1 MFGTKSIRS
10 GALHALQRRRQLNLE
25 LVPLLK
31 ILFPRFR
38 ARRRAT
44 RVEPVRV
51 SGNNLFVLPQLF
63 QQLAGFLPRPL
74 RARVLPQAPR
84 LLAATALAAP
94 LIAALTARL
103 VAPAARLARRLVAEP
118 LELTIER
125 RQLLTEPSY
134 ARQLLAQLLRG
145 LTVATCSSEPI
156 RQAIEPPCNRL
167 AFTLCGRLSPT
178 RRIARLPV
186 GARGVAHTLRQP
198 LFVEILGSLAQ
209 CIFLP
214 LVGFA

>member
-1 MFGTKSIRS
+1 MSDPRIPVPANAFGSAA
-10 GALHALQRRRQLNLE
+10 GDYE
-25 LVPLLK
+25 
-31 ILFPRFR
+31 R
-38 ARRRAT
+38 ARPSYPPASIDLLRRH
-44 RVEPVRV
+44 VGLGP
-51 SGNNLFVLPQLF
+51 G
-63 QQLAGFLPRPL
+63 
-74 RARVLPQAPR
+74 ARVCDLAAGTGKLTR

-145 LTVATCSSEPI
+145 LTVAACSSEPI
-156 RQAIEPPCNRL
+156 RQAIESPCNRL